1 MQFRIR
7 GGNQL
12 IKILS
17 SVAYDL
23 PAPVNLSYFWNFG
36 MILGSLLAIQIL
48 RGFLLV
54 IHYTPDVREA
64 FNSVVGIMRDVN
76 YGWFMRRIHAN
87 GASFFFFF
95 LYFHIGRGIYYQ
107 SFFMVNTWNI
117 GVSILLVSIA
127 IGFLGYVL
135 PWGQISYWGATVITN
150 LFGSIPY
157 IGKMLLEW
165 MWGGFTINDA
175 TLKRFFAL
183 HYILPFLLFGIVA
196 VHVVFLHETGSR
208 NPLGLDTSGDLIPFH
223 PYYTIKDILSLFVV
237 VSVLLLV
244 CFLFPDIFGD
254 PINFIPA
261 NSIRTPLHIQPEWY
275 FLFAYAVLR
284 SIPSKLGG
292 VIIMFASILILYLFS
307 SFKILWVTGLAFN
320 LLGQIYYW
328 VYVGRFLMLTFIGAQ
343 LIEYPFVHLRIIRG
357 FVYGSYYIFCISVHN
372 IWGGLLFNDYKC

>member
-36 MILGSLLAIQIL
+36 MILGSLLAMQIL

-54 IHYTPDVREA
+54 IHYTPDMGEA

-76 YGWFMRRIHAN
+76 YGWFIRRIHAN

-107 SFFMVNTWNI
+107 SFFIINTWNI

-135 PWGQISYWGATVITN
+135 PWGQMSYWGATVITN

-165 MWGGFTINDA
+165 IWGGFTVNDA

-183 HYILPFLLFGIVA
+183 HYILPFLLFAIVA

-223 PYYTIKDILSLFVV
+223 PYYTIKDILSLFIVV
-237 VSVLLLV
+237 RVLLMV
-244 CFLFPDIFGD
+244 CFLFPDLFGD

-261 NSIRTPLHIQPEWY
+261 NPIRTPLHIQPEWY

-284 SIPSKLGG
+284 SIPRKLGG
-292 VIIMFASILILYLFS
+292 VIIMFVSILILYLFS
-307 SFKILWVTGLAFN
+307 CFKIIWVTGLAFN

-328 VYVGRFLMLTFIGAQ
+328 IYVGRFLMLTFIGAQ

-357 FVYGSYYIFCISVHN
+357 LVYGSYYIFCISVHN
-372 IWGGLLFNDYKC
+372 LWGGLLFKEL